1 MFEEEEDPATRSYFS
16 EIVASI
22 SDAKFSRDGKYI
34 FSRDYLTV
42 KVMIGR
48 GCVQMCMC
56 ACVAVAVA
64 AVRVSVHRCIP

>member
-1 MFEEEEDPATRSYFS
+1 LCGGRAAFEEEEDPATKSYFS

-42 KVMIGR
+42 KVR
-48 GCVQMCMC
+48 
-56 ACVAVAVA
+56 
-64 AVRVSVHRCIP
+64 SVVF